1 MVISLR
7 FSHMGCM
14 TLNQYGQCYLSKKFG
29 VGPWTFLYCKEDFMS
44 LPSNHCMLS
53 FIHLTLQ
60 QSIILPIL
68 CPQPFSIQAFACL
81 ILQLGRV
88 GHCFAWH
95 VQVCLVFVSI
105 LQLKNYKYVSICH
118 AHKCIVIL
126 VCGNICDN

>member
-14 TLNQYGQCYLSKKFG
+14 TLNQNGQCYLSKQFG

-68 CPQPFSIQAFACL
+68 CPQHFSIQAFACL
-81 ILQLGRV
+81 ILQRMACSSQP
-88 GHCFAWH
+88 CFCFNFTAEEL
-95 VQVCLVFVSI
+95 QVC
-105 LQLKNYKYVSICH
+105 
-118 AHKCIVIL
+118 
-126 VCGNICDN
+126 VCTQMYSHTLHLWQYL